1 MINKKVIPRTRTRA
15 VVQVPGDKSISHRA
29 AILNA
34 AAEGSARLTG
44 FLNSADCLNTLQA
57 VQAMAVPVE
66 AERDA
71 VKISGVGLR
80 GFKPP
85 AGPIDVGNSGTGIRL
100 LSGLCA
106 GQPFETT
113 LTGDESIRRRPMGR
127 IVQPLR
133 QMGAQ
138 VNGAENGERAPLRIR
153 GGQLRGMRY
162 ISPVASAQV
171 KSAVLIAGLYADSS
185 VSVTEPHLSRDHTE
199 RMLAAMGADLAPD
212 NARDGL
218 TAAIRPGGELQALDM
233 HIPADLS
240 SAAFFIAAGVLMKD
254 AEITVENAGVN
265 PTRTGFLDALQMMG
279 ADIAL
284 ENERMEGFEPTA
296 DIRARSGSLRGA
308 EFGGDIVV
316 RMIDEMPILALCAS
330 QAEGRTVVREA
341 SELRVKET
349 DRISAIVEEL
359 GKLGVQAEERADGF
373 IIDGPQEIQGGVC
386 ASRGDHRMAM
396 TGAVAGLLARR
407 PTTIQHVGCVDTSFP
422 GFWELLES
430 LP

>member
-1 MINKKVIPRTRTRA
+1 MINKTVMPLPRTRA
-15 VVQVPGDKSISHRA
+15 VIQAPGDKSISHRA

-44 FLNSADCLNTLQA
+44 FLNSADCLNTLKA
-57 VQAMAVPVE
+57 LQAMAVPIE
-66 AERDA
+66 TEGET
-71 VKISGVGLR
+71 VKIQGVGLR

-85 AGPIDVGNSGTGIRL
+85 ARPIDVGNSGTGIRL

-127 IVQPLR
+127 IVEPLR
-133 QMGAQ
+133 RMGAQ
-138 VNGAENGERAPLRIR
+138 VNGAENGNRAPLRIR

-162 ISPVASAQV
+162 TSPVASAQV
-171 KSAVLIAGLYADSS
+171 KSAVLIAGLYADSP
-185 VSVTEPHLSRDHTE
+185 VSTSEPHLSRDHTE
-199 RMLAAMGADLAPD
+199 RMLSAMGADLE
-212 NARDGL
+212 RDGL
-218 TAAIRPGGELQALDM
+218 TAAIRPGADLQARNM
-233 HIPADLS
+233 RIPADLS
-240 SAAFFIAAGVLMKD
+240 SAAFLIAAGVLMDD
-254 AEITVENAGVN
+254 AEIAVVNVGVN
-265 PTRTGFLDALQMMG
+265 PTRTGFLEALQRMG
-279 ADIAL
+279 ADIEI
-284 ENERMEGFEPTA
+284 ENERMEEFEPTA
-296 DIRARSGSLRGA
+296 DIRARSGALRCA

-341 SELRVKET
+341 SELRVKES

-373 IIDGPQEIQGGVC
+373 VIEGPQEIQGGVC
-386 ASRGDHRMAM
+386 SSRGDHRMAM

-407 PTTIQHVGCVDTSFP
+407 PTTIQNVGCVDTSFP

-430 LP
+430 LS